1 MCEAKPEW
9 KDKRGQNRWSQ
20 KRRDEA
26 NQVYDA
32 VDTATADKL
41 AAFDKDAASTTSADL
56 ESAYQDE
63 YAGDL
68 QGAYN
73 SALNEIKEGFV
84 RRGIFDQSAF
94 GKQQLGLD
102 TAHTGAG
109 GQTGQGR
116 LDALAAKYGTDVQGA
131 NATKR
136 AKLAASLSSL
146 QTKAEAPKN
155 TSDLHWGDDDQSS
168 KNPFFNNAW
177 ENAVEEMGGLS
188 WAPRTSVTAGTRPQ
202 FLQDYEKLYLN
213 NVQRPQTR
221 SATSP
226 SGRMDSQG
234 RNLTNS
240 MGLRTP
246 YSGASQSLIR

>member
-32 VDTATADKL
+32 VDTAKSDKL
-41 AAFDKDAASTTSADL
+41 AAFDTEAAKTTSADL
-56 ESAYQDE
+56 QTAYQDE

-68 QGAYN
+68 QGAYT

-94 GKQQLGLD
+94 GEQQQGLD
-102 TAHTGAG
+102 IAHTGAG

-116 LDALAAKYGTDVQGA
+116 LDALAAAYGSDVEGA

-136 AKLAASLSSL
+136 AQLAASLSSL
-146 QTKAEAPKN
+146 QTKAETPKN
-155 TSDLHWGDDDQSS
+155 TDDLHWGDDNQAS
-168 KNPFFNNAW
+168 KNPLFNNVW
-177 ENAVEEMGGLS
+177 QNAVEEMGGLS
-188 WAPRTSVTAGTRPQ
+188 WAPRTSVTAGTRPE
-202 FLQDYEKLYLN
+202 FLQNYEKLYLN
-213 NVQRPQTR
+213 NAPAPQVR
-221 SATSP
+221 SAASP
-226 SGRMDSQG
+226 SSRMGDKK
-234 RNLTNS
+234 RTLTNS
-240 MGLRTP
+240 MGVRTP
-246 YSGASQSLIR
+246 YSGSSQTIIR